1 MCIRDFLEF
10 DYFKS
15 LELLAGVD
23 GLTGAVKSHGIL
35 DYELEQGLNKKYTD
49 QNFHP
54 GQFVLTSLD
63 AP

>member
-1 MCIRDFLEF
+1 MALCIRDFLEF

-15 LELLAGVD
+15 LEVLAGAD
-23 GLTGAVKSHGIL
+23 GLTGAVDSCGIL

-54 GQFVLTSLD
+54 G
-63 AP
+63 